1 MIDPE
6 SGVISVAEDGDLSI
20 EESGELYDMEVK
32 VRILS
37 ILITQHLNQK
47 DYKQLKEE
55 KLFCTHFSTEKCIKI
70 PFLLMVLLGFMRLND
85 HQPYKSL

>member
-32 VRILS
+32 VRILT
-37 ILITQHLNQK
+37 ILITQ
-47 DYKQLKEE
+47 
-55 KLFCTHFSTEKCIKI
+55 
-70 PFLLMVLLGFMRLND
+70 
-85 HQPYKSL
+85 